1 MARKVVSLVALLLLV
16 ALVAQFTTAQDDS
29 GTVVVAPD
37 GSVVLGVAAALSGEG
52 LAPLGEDIVRGAELA
67 VEDRPVVTV
76 GDTEFAVSLDPQD
89 DTCSAEGGQ
98 AVANLF
104 ASNPEIA
111 GIVGPMCSSAC
122 RAAAPILD
130 EAGYTSVTPS
140 CTAPDLSTSDFSSF
154 NRAVVSDAFQGV
166 LAADFIFNELGVTTI
181 ATIHDGSPYGEGLVT
196 VLGEAFAELG
206 GEVVATDAVNVGDT
220 DFRGLLEDIAQEE
233 PELVYFGGFPAEGA
247 RLAQQ
252 LPDAGLDD
260 VIFMGADG
268 IKTPE
273 FIDLAGEA
281 GEGVYASSSVGVAS
295 DLLDSVTERYVETY
309 ETEPTGPFY
318 PNAYDAVN
326 MLLDAVEAV
335 GEVDDDGNLVI
346 DRAALSEYVRSIAGF
361 QGLVGEMNCDGTG
374 ECVVSDIEFVQVTDG
389 AFEQIAV
396 LSPEVSA
403 E

>member
-1 MARKVVSLVALLLLV
+1 MARKVVSLVAMLLLV
-16 ALVAQFTTAQDDS
+16 ALFAQFTTAQDDG
-29 GTVVVAPD
+29 GTVVVASD

-76 GDTEFAVSLDPQD
+76 GDAEFAVSLDPQD

-104 ASNPEIA
+104 ASDPSVA
-111 GIVGPMCSSAC
+111 AVVGPMCSSAC
-122 RAAAPILD
+122 RAAAPIFD
-130 EAGYTSVTPS
+130 EAGYTSITPS
-140 CTAPDLSTSDFSSF
+140 CTAPDLSTSDFASF

-166 LAADFIFNELGVTTI
+166 LAADFIFNELGVTSI

-206 GEVVATDAVNVGDT
+206 GEVVAEDAVNVGDT

-252 LPDAGLDD
+252 LPDAGLDE

-273 FIDLAGEA
+273 FIDLAGESA
-281 GEGVYASSSVGVAS
+281 EGVYASSSVGVAS

-335 GEVDDDGNLVI
+335 GEVDGDGNLVI
-346 DRAALSEYVRSIAGF
+346 DRAALSEYVRSISGF

-374 ECVVSDIEFVQVTDG
+374 ECVVSDIEFVQVQDG
-389 AFEQIAV
+389 EFAQVAV